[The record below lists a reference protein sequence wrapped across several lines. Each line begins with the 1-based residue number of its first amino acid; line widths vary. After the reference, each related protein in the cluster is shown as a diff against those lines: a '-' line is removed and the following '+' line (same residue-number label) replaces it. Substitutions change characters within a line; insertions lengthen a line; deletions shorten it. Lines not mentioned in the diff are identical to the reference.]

1 MAHHVLRHLLTDT
14 FSWIPEKVF
23 KRGRRSGSNGT
34 GMLERFEGRV
44 NELESVVRE
53 LAIDITTGTV
63 VDRIP
68 PEKVWEE
75 TGERI
80 NVVRE
85 LIKEL
90 REYLSILKPEKV
102 PTIQLR
108 VTGIFE
114 RLDIFKESL
123 TQEGAEEGTA
133 KVSIDE
139 LRKALEEIAE
149 FTSLCRAIQED
160 PSEIIQTILEL
171 RENQQTDRPPMTP
184 AKMMRLGD
192 LVKNARE
199 SQAEITE
206 LVAQLK
212 GRLAEVKEEYDELYF
227 SLSRKE

>member
-1 MAHHVLRHLLTDT
+1 MGL
-14 FSWIPEKVF
+14 E
-23 KRGRRSGSNGT
+23 
-34 GMLERFEGRV
+34 MLERFEGRV

-68 PEKVWEE
+68 PEKVWKE
-75 TGERI
+75 TGDQITVARK
-80 NVVRE
+80 

-102 PTIQLR
+102 PTIQRR

-123 TQEGAEEGTA
+123 LQKGTEEGSA
-133 KVSIDE
+133 RASIDE

-149 FTSLCRAIQED
+149 FTSLCRDIRED
-160 PSEIIQTILEL
+160 PSEIIQSILEL

-192 LVKNARE
+192 LVKKARR
-199 SQAEITE
+199 SHGEIAE
-206 LVAQLK
+206 LVAQLD

-227 SLSRKE
+227 SLSRKQEE

>member
-1 MAHHVLRHLLTDT
+1 
-14 FSWIPEKVF
+14 
-23 KRGRRSGSNGT
+23 
-34 GMLERFEGRV
+34 MLERFEGRV

-75 TGERI
+75 TEERI

-90 REYLSILKPEKV
+90 REYLFILKPTKV

-133 KVSIDE
+133 KASIDE

-149 FTSLCRAIQED
+149 FTSLCRAIHED

-199 SQAEITE
+199 SQAEITA
-206 LVAQLK
+206 LVAQLE

>member
-1 MAHHVLRHLLTDT
+1 
-14 FSWIPEKVF
+14 
-23 KRGRRSGSNGT
+23 
-34 GMLERFEGRV
+34 MLERFEGRV

-90 REYLSILKPEKV
+90 REYLFILKPAKV

-133 KVSIDE
+133 KASIDE

-149 FTSLCRAIQED
+149 FTSLCRAIHED

-199 SQAEITE
+199 SQAEITA
-206 LVAQLK
+206 LVAQLE

>member
-1 MAHHVLRHLLTDT
+1 
-14 FSWIPEKVF
+14 
-23 KRGRRSGSNGT
+23 
-34 GMLERFEGRV
+34 MLERFEGRV

-68 PEKVWEE
+68 PEKLWEE
-75 TGERI
+75 TGERV

-85 LIKEL
+85 LLKEL

-123 TQEGAEEGTA
+123 TQEGAEEGSA
-133 KVSIDE
+133 KTSIDE

-199 SQAEITE
+199 SQAEITA
-206 LVAQLK
+206 LVAQLE

>member
-1 MAHHVLRHLLTDT
+1 
-14 FSWIPEKVF
+14 
-23 KRGRRSGSNGT
+23 
-34 GMLERFEGRV
+34 MLERFEGRI

-53 LAIDITTGTV
+53 LAIDITTVTV

-68 PEKVWEE
+68 SNEVWAE
-75 TGERI
+75 TGERVT
-80 NVVRE
+80 VVRE

-90 REYLSILKPEKV
+90 REYLYILKPEKV
-102 PTIQLR
+102 PTIQSK

-123 TQEGAEEGTA
+123 TQEGAKESNA
-133 KVSIDE
+133 KAPIEE
-139 LRKALEEIAE
+139 LRKALEEIDE
-149 FTSLCRAIQED
+149 FTSLCRAIRDD

-192 LVKNARE
+192 LLKKSRE
-199 SQAEITE
+199 SHGEIAE
-206 LVAQLK
+206 LVSQLN

-227 SLSRKE
+227 SLSRKEEE

>member
-1 MAHHVLRHLLTDT
+1 
-14 FSWIPEKVF
+14 
-23 KRGRRSGSNGT
+23 
-34 GMLERFEGRV
+34 MLERFEGRV

-123 TQEGAEEGTA
+123 TQDDAEEETA

-212 GRLAEVKEEYDELYF
+212 GMLAEVKEEYDELYF

>member
-1 MAHHVLRHLLTDT
+1 
-14 FSWIPEKVF
+14 
-23 KRGRRSGSNGT
+23 
-34 GMLERFEGRV
+34 MLERFEGRV

-123 TQEGAEEGTA
+123 TQDDAEEETA

-171 RENQQTDRPPMTP
+171 RENQQTDRSPMTP

>member
-1 MAHHVLRHLLTDT
+1 
-14 FSWIPEKVF
+14 
-23 KRGRRSGSNGT
+23 
-34 GMLERFEGRV
+34 MLERFEGRV

-123 TQEGAEEGTA
+123 IQDDSEEGTA

-149 FTSLCRAIQED
+149 FTSLCRTIQED

>member
-1 MAHHVLRHLLTDT
+1 MGL
-14 FSWIPEKVF
+14 E
-23 KRGRRSGSNGT
+23 
-34 GMLERFEGRV
+34 MLERFEGRV

-68 PEKVWEE
+68 PEKLWEATE
-75 TGERI
+75 ERI
-80 NVVRE
+80 TVVKE

-102 PTIQLR
+102 PTIQRR

-114 RLDIFKESL
+114 SLDIFKESL
-123 TQEGAEEGTA
+123 TQEGTEEGTA
-133 KVSIDE
+133 RASIDE

-149 FTSLCRAIQED
+149 FTTLCRAIRED

-171 RENQQTDRPPMTP
+171 RDNQQTDRPPMTP

-192 LVKNARE
+192 LLKNARA
-199 SQAEITE
+199 SQGEIAEFVT
-206 LVAQLK
+206 QLD
-212 GRLAEVKEEYDELYF
+212 GRSAKVKEEYDELYF
-227 SLSRKE
+227 SLSRKEGE

>member
-1 MAHHVLRHLLTDT
+1 MGL
-14 FSWIPEKVF
+14 
-23 KRGRRSGSNGT
+23 

-75 TGERI
+75 TKERI
-80 NVVRE
+80 TVVRE

-102 PTIQLR
+102 PTIQGK
-108 VTGIFE
+108 VTSIFE

-133 KVSIDE
+133 RASIDE

-149 FTSLCRAIQED
+149 YTSLCRTIRED

-171 RENQQTDRPPMTP
+171 RANQQTDRPPMTP

-192 LVKNARE
+192 LMKNARE
-199 SQAEITE
+199 SHGEITG
-206 LVAQLK
+206 LVAQLDR
-212 GRLAEVKEEYDELYF
+212 RLADAKEEYDELYF
-227 SLSRKE
+227 SLSRKDEE

>member
-1 MAHHVLRHLLTDT
+1 
-14 FSWIPEKVF
+14 
-23 KRGRRSGSNGT
+23 
-34 GMLERFEGRV
+34 MLERFEGRV
-44 NELESVVRE
+44 NELELVVRE

-68 PEKVWEE
+68 PEKLWEE
-75 TGERI
+75 TGERV

-114 RLDIFKESL
+114 RLDVFKESL

-133 KVSIDE
+133 KASIDE

-199 SQAEITE
+199 SQAEITA
-206 LVAQLK
+206 LVTQLK

>member
-1 MAHHVLRHLLTDT
+1 
-14 FSWIPEKVF
+14 
-23 KRGRRSGSNGT
+23 
-34 GMLERFEGRV
+34 MLERFEGRV

-123 TQEGAEEGTA
+123 IQDDSEEGIA

-171 RENQQTDRPPMTP
+171 RENQQTDRSPMTP
-184 AKMMRLGD
+184 AKMMHLGD

-206 LVAQLK
+206 LVAQLE

>member
-1 MAHHVLRHLLTDT
+1 MGL
-14 FSWIPEKVF
+14 
-23 KRGRRSGSNGT
+23 

-44 NELESVVRE
+44 NELELVVRE

-68 PEKVWEE
+68 PEKLWEE
-75 TGERI
+75 TGERV

-114 RLDIFKESL
+114 RLDVFKESL

-133 KVSIDE
+133 KASIDE

-199 SQAEITE
+199 SQAEITA
-206 LVAQLK
+206 LVTQLE

>member
-1 MAHHVLRHLLTDT
+1 MGL
-14 FSWIPEKVF
+14 
-23 KRGRRSGSNGT
+23 

-53 LAIDITTGTV
+53 LAIEITTGTV

-68 PEKVWEE
+68 SEKVWEE
-75 TGERI
+75 TGERVT
-80 NVVRE
+80 VVRE

-102 PTIQLR
+102 PTIQGR

-133 KVSIDE
+133 KASIDE

-149 FTSLCRAIQED
+149 FTSLCKAIRED
-160 PSEIIQTILEL
+160 PSEIIQIILEL
-171 RENQQTDRPPMTP
+171 RANQQTDRPPMTP

-199 SQAEITE
+199 SHGEITE
-206 LVAQLK
+206 LVAQLDE
-212 GRLAEVKEEYDELYF
+212 RLAEVKEEYDEIYF
-227 SLSRKE
+227 SLSRKEEE

>member
-1 MAHHVLRHLLTDT
+1 MGL
-14 FSWIPEKVF
+14 
-23 KRGRRSGSNGT
+23 

-68 PEKVWEE
+68 PETIWEE

-80 NVVRE
+80 TVVRE

-102 PTIQLR
+102 PTIQRR

-114 RLDIFKESL
+114 RLDIFKKSL
-123 TQEGAEEGTA
+123 TQEDAEEGTA
-133 KVSIDE
+133 KASIDE
-139 LRKALEEIAE
+139 LRNALEEIAE
-149 FTSLCRAIQED
+149 FISLCRAIRED

-184 AKMMRLGD
+184 VKMMRLGD
-192 LVKNARE
+192 LVKNARA
-199 SQAEITE
+199 SQGEIAE
-206 LVAQLK
+206 LMAQLD

-227 SLSRKE
+227 SLSRKEEE

>member
-1 MAHHVLRHLLTDT
+1 
-14 FSWIPEKVF
+14 
-23 KRGRRSGSNGT
+23 
-34 GMLERFEGRV
+34 
-44 NELESVVRE
+44 
-53 LAIDITTGTV
+53 V

-68 PEKVWEE
+68 PETIWEE

-80 NVVRE
+80 TVVRE

-102 PTIQLR
+102 PTIQGR

-133 KVSIDE
+133 RASIDE

-149 FTSLCRAIQED
+149 FTSLCRAIRED

-171 RENQQTDRPPMTP
+171 RENQQTDRLPMTP

-192 LVKNARE
+192 LVKNARD
-199 SQAEITE
+199 SHGEITE
-206 LVAQLK
+206 LVAQLDE
-212 GRLAEVKEEYDELYF
+212 RLTEVKAEYDELYF
-227 SLSRKE
+227 SLSRKEDE

>member
-1 MAHHVLRHLLTDT
+1 
-14 FSWIPEKVF
+14 
-23 KRGRRSGSNGT
+23 
-34 GMLERFEGRV
+34 MLERFEGRV

-123 TQEGAEEGTA
+123 IQDDSEEGIA

-171 RENQQTDRPPMTP
+171 RENQQTDRSPMTP

-206 LVAQLK
+206 LGAQLE

>member
-1 MAHHVLRHLLTDT
+1 MGL
-14 FSWIPEKVF
+14 E
-23 KRGRRSGSNGT
+23 
-34 GMLERFEGRV
+34 MLERFEGRV

-75 TGERI
+75 TEERI
-80 NVVRE
+80 TVVRE

-102 PTIQLR
+102 PTIQRR

-123 TQEGAEEGTA
+123 TQEGTEEGTA
-133 KVSIDE
+133 RASIDE

-149 FTSLCRAIQED
+149 FTSLCRAIRED

-192 LVKNARE
+192 LVKNTRE
-199 SQAEITE
+199 SHGEITE
-206 LVAQLK
+206 LVAQLDE
-212 GRLAEVKEEYDELYF
+212 RLAEVKEEYDELYF
-227 SLSRKE
+227 SLSRKEEE

>member
-1 MAHHVLRHLLTDT
+1 
-14 FSWIPEKVF
+14 
-23 KRGRRSGSNGT
+23 
-34 GMLERFEGRV
+34 MLERFEGRV

-68 PEKVWEE
+68 PEKGWEE

-114 RLDIFKESL
+114 RLDIFKEAL

-133 KVSIDE
+133 KASIDE

-149 FTSLCRAIQED
+149 LTSLCRAIHED

-171 RENQQTDRPPMTP
+171 RENQQTDRSPMTP
-184 AKMMRLGD
+184 SKMMRLGD

-199 SQAEITE
+199 SQAEITA
-206 LVAQLK
+206 LVAQLE

>member
-1 MAHHVLRHLLTDT
+1 
-14 FSWIPEKVF
+14 
-23 KRGRRSGSNGT
+23 
-34 GMLERFEGRV
+34 MLERFEGRV

-123 TQEGAEEGTA
+123 TQEGAEEGSA
-133 KVSIDE
+133 KASIDE

-171 RENQQTDRPPMTP
+171 RENQQTNRPPMTP
-184 AKMMRLGD
+184 AKMMRLGE
-192 LVKNARE
+192 LVKNTRE
-199 SQAEITE
+199 SQAEITA
-206 LVAQLK
+206 LVAQLE

>member
-1 MAHHVLRHLLTDT
+1 
-14 FSWIPEKVF
+14 
-23 KRGRRSGSNGT
+23 
-34 GMLERFEGRV
+34 MLERFEGRV

-68 PEKVWEE
+68 PEKLWEE
-75 TGERI
+75 TGERV

-85 LIKEL
+85 LLKEL

-123 TQEGAEEGTA
+123 TQEGAEEGSA
-133 KVSIDE
+133 KASIDE

>member
-1 MAHHVLRHLLTDT
+1 
-14 FSWIPEKVF
+14 
-23 KRGRRSGSNGT
+23 
-34 GMLERFEGRV
+34 MLERFEGRV

-133 KVSIDE
+133 KASIDE

-149 FTSLCRAIQED
+149 FTSLCRAIQAD

-199 SQAEITE
+199 SQAEITA